1 MEKTIYVINP
11 NRLTDVTQGL
21 KETLAPFQ
29 LKGGPVIECMTL
41 HDGPAGIQN
50 EQDVAAAAVL
60 VGRTIDDLA
69 RSRGDCAA
77 AFVIACFS
85 DPGLHLA
92 REKTVRPVLGINECG
107 LLTALALGRRVGVIA
122 ILPTLMGRHARG
134 YAAAGIAARIAGEY
148 PLDLAVAQL
157 RDAEA
162 TRRRMQAVG
171 RRLVREDGAD
181 VLVLGCAGMSQ
192 YRAWLEDALGV
203 PVVDPTL
210 AAVAVAMGRVAGQAP
225 GF

>member
-1 MEKTIYVINP
+1 MDKTIYVINP
-11 NRLTDVTQGL
+11 NSLVSVTRGL
-21 KETLAPFQ
+21 QASLAPLQ
-29 LKGGPVIECMTL
+29 LKDGPAIECLTL

-50 EQDVAAAAVL
+50 EQDVAQSAVL
-60 VGRTIDDLA
+60 VGQRVEELTRTQGA
-69 RSRGDCAA
+69 RAA

-92 REKTVRPVLGINECG
+92 REKTARPVLGINECG

-148 PLDLAVAQL
+148 PLDLTVAQL
-157 RDAEA
+157 QDAEA
-162 TRRRMQAVG
+162 TRQRMQAVG
-171 RRLVREDGAD
+171 QRLVREDGAD

-192 YRAWLEDALGV
+192 YRAWLEDGVGV

-210 AAVAVAMGRVAGQAP
+210 AAVAMAQGRVAG
-225 GF
+225 